1 MLYVKDKTTYTKRT
15 KELQDKIEILLNEYD
30 DASIMVLHNLNL
42 YKDESDFMY
51 IDGTDSSFI
60 ASNCIFHPT
69 KPN

>member
-1 MLYVKDKTTYTKRT
+1 
-15 KELQDKIEILLNEYD
+15 
-30 DASIMVLHNLNL
+30 MVLHNLNL